1 MANHLIIGLGG
12 TGGKVLRE
20 MRKRVYEE
28 FHSNEPNNGVNL
40 EYIYVDS
47 SDEDLNSRV
56 GWKVMGKSVHLQE
69 AQKVSIHGINAS
81 MFQNLNMY
89 PGIESFLNK
98 EDVQLM
104 TSKLGPLITAGIGG
118 QRRRLGRTLLANN
131 LSVGDANSDFVS
143 RLKQTVQRISNASG
157 DQSVTFHICAGL
169 AGGTGSGSVIDVIA
183 QIRKEFP
190 PQPGNDPFKIYL
202 YLYVPEMAVVTASH
216 DSGFYQANG
225 YAALLELNAISVGKY
240 LPLDVTG
247 QKDNYTGKVQRLL
260 QGVNAFE
267 GAYLYT
273 NVNEAGKILDI
284 GTALPANVADFI
296 FQKTVAIGNDRNAKM
311 GRLEAC
317 ENDGAGPENDRANI
331 PSRSRKFLAFGIK
344 RIEYPE
350 TEIEQLV
357 TYNFAR
363 QAARQLEFNLWQEG
377 LGYGECSI
385 DEVGTGFATE
395 IRDRKNR
402 ERLMLSNSYL
412 MLSKP
417 IVEGPQTKRWHD
429 IDSTWEE
436 RVQGFADD
444 AQTQADKKSWLAIF
458 TDACTDYYDKN
469 FRSLGV
475 TKFYSTQLQEAPGY
489 AKAIRRHIEKILFD
503 EWNSGQKS
511 ILEIEKY
518 TQLLINDCNERIN
531 AFKEQTA
538 KMEGELDEINGRI
551 HDVNIEWD
559 NIGWLRDAITGASKK
574 VFSAYKNAKNDFYT
588 TATRIEAYKY
598 AVVLLQ
604 KVIEQ
609 LGLMLEGIV
618 MYKGILSEILEEV
631 GKQADSKC
639 QKTAADETNN
649 TMKKYD
655 VDLVHRFTK
664 DCVVNPDIQSA
675 NALSIRNHLVAALG
689 EDGERSFANLC
700 DKTDYDT
707 ATNIILD
714 VCQQNAEAAMENAA
728 QNDPLN
734 KMVGVNI
741 IEKLKQEYNTDEK
754 LEQFVRQCVQQA
766 QVNLQFNTEE
776 QGKVFANS
784 GGGMM
789 KMIQVSLPKFE
800 NDTNGFRD
808 KLIKAFEQ
816 AYPGFNPKEDVS
828 VNYKQN
834 QIVVVA
840 AASGFPLRYVTNVKV
855 IKQKYDTLLAAP
867 DSALNKMVLH
877 TESFKEPLPS
887 LFEISTVDLFER
899 LQKPVILA
907 YAFGLIQQ
915 KENPVTGA
923 KFDAVNIPDPDG
935 LGNGEWKE
943 LGKTLIQSTKT
954 LAENYALA
962 KNVMSL
968 VDDNLKK
975 NARSNDQ
982 KESVKAEIRTIL
994 KEKILASPECE
1005 NNEFNET
1012 YKKYIGLCRDIFNN
1026 ELKAL

>member
-1 MANHLIIGLGG
+1 MANHLFIGLGG

-20 MRKRVYEE
+20 MRKRVFEE
-28 FHSNEPNNGVNL
+28 FHSNEPTNGVNL

-47 SDEDLNSRV
+47 SDDDLNSRK
-56 GWKVMGKSVHLQE
+56 GWKVMGKSVHLQD

-89 PGIESFLNK
+89 PGISCFMNR
-98 EDVQLM
+98 EDIQLM

-143 RLKQTVQRISNASG
+143 RLKQTVQRLSG
-157 DQSVTFHICAGL
+157 NSGEQAVTFHVCAGL
-169 AGGTGSGSVIDVIA
+169 AGGTGSGSVVDVVS

-190 PQPGNDPFKIYL
+190 PQPGNDPYKIYL

-225 YAALLELNAISVGKY
+225 YAALQEINAISVGKY

-247 QKDNYTGKVQRLL
+247 QKDNYSGQVQRLL
-260 QGVNAFE
+260 GGINAFE

-273 NVNEAGKILDI
+273 NVNEAGKIMDI
-284 GTALPANVADFI
+284 ANALPANVADFL
-296 FQKTVAIGNDRNAKM
+296 FQKTVAGGNEKDAKM
-311 GRLEAC
+311 GRLEGC
-317 ENDGAGPENDRANI
+317 ENDGAGPENDQANI

-363 QAARQLEFNLWQEG
+363 QAARQLQFNLWQEG
-377 LGYGECSI
+377 IGYGECSI
-385 DEVGTGFATE
+385 EEVGTGFITE

-429 IDSTWEE
+429 IDKTWED
-436 RVQGFADD
+436 RTQGFADD

-458 TDACTDYYDKN
+458 SDSCEDYYDKN

-475 TKFYSTQLQEAPGY
+475 QKFYSTQLQEAPGY
-489 AKAIRRHIEKILFD
+489 AKTIRHHIEKTLFD

-511 ILEIEKY
+511 ILEVEKY
-518 TQLLINDCNERIN
+518 TQLLINDCQERIQ

-538 KMEGELDEINGRI
+538 KMEEELDGINGKIREINK
-551 HDVNIEWD
+551 EWD
-559 NIGWLRDAITGASKK
+559 NIGWLRDAVTGASKK
-574 VFSAYKNAKNDFYT
+574 VFSAYKTAKNDLYT
-588 TATRIEAYKY
+588 TSTRIEAYKY
-598 AVVLLQ
+598 AGMLLQ
-604 KVIEQ
+604 KIIEQ
-609 LGLMLEGIV
+609 LGLMLEGVV
-618 MYKGILSEILEEV
+618 MYKGILTEILDEV

-639 QKTAADETNN
+639 RKTAADETDN
-649 TMKKYD
+649 TLKKYD
-655 VDLVHRFTK
+655 SDLVHRFAK
-664 DCVVNPDIQSA
+664 DCVVNPDYQSS
-675 NALSIRNHLVAALG
+675 NALAIRNHLVAALG
-689 EDGERSFANLC
+689 EDGEHSFANLC
-700 DKTDYDT
+700 EKTDYDT
-707 ATNIILD
+707 ASNIILD
-714 VCQQNAEAAMENAA
+714 ICQQNAEAAMQNAA
-728 QNDPLN
+728 KDDPLN

-741 IEKLKQEYNTDEK
+741 LEKLKQEYNTEEK

-766 QVNLQFNTEE
+766 QVNLQFNAEE
-776 QGKVFANS
+776 QGKSFGNA

-789 KMIQVSLPKFE
+789 KMIQLSLPRYEDDKS
-800 NDTNGFRD
+800 GFRD

-816 AYPGFNPKEDVS
+816 AYPGFNAREDVS
-828 VNYKQN
+828 VNYKKN
-834 QIVVVA
+834 QIVIVA
-840 AASGFPLRYVTNVKV
+840 AASGFPLRYVTSVKV
-855 IKQKYDTLLAAP
+855 LKQKYDSLLSSP
-867 DSALNKMVLH
+867 DAALNKMVLH
-877 TESFKEPLPS
+877 TETFSEPLPS
-887 LFEISTVDLFER
+887 LFEVSTTDLLNT

-907 YAFGLIQQ
+907 YAFGLIQEKQ
-915 KENPVTGA
+915 NPVTGA
-923 KFDAVNIPDPDG
+923 RFDAINIPDPDG
-935 LGNGEWKE
+935 LGDGEWKE
-943 LGKTLIQSTKT
+943 LGKTLIQSTNA
-954 LAENYALA
+954 LAEDYALA
-962 KNVMSL
+962 KNLISL
-968 VDDNLKK
+968 VDENLKK

-982 KESVKAEIRTIL
+982 KDEVKDRIRVIL
-994 KEKILASPECE
+994 KEKILTSPECE

-1012 YKKYIGLCRDIFNN
+1012 YKKYIGLCREIFNK